1 MLPLENR
8 LKNKEDFNKAYR
20 YGKSLFCDK
29 IVLRVSENN
38 LPVMRMGV
46 SIGVKYSKKA
56 VTRNRLKR
64 QIRAFFRNDLAKIK
78 TGFDFIVI
86 IQKGWDEKNNP
97 SATIAKILAKN
108 GLYV

>member
-1 MLPLENR
+1 MLPLKNR

-29 IVLRVSENN
+29 IVLRVKENN
-38 LPVMRMGV
+38 LPMSRMGI
-46 SIGVKYSKKA
+46 SIGVKYAKKA

-64 QIRAFFRNDLAKIK
+64 QIRAFFRTNLDKIK

-86 IQKGWDEKNNP
+86 IQKGWDEKKNP
-97 SATIAKILAKN
+97 GEVITKILAEN
-108 GLYV
+108 GFYN